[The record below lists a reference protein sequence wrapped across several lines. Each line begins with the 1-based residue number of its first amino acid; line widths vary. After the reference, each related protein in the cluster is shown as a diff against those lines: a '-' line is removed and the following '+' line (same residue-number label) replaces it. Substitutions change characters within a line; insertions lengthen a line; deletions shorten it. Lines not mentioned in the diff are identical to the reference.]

1 MSISTLA
8 RRIWLYGAI
17 ALYACSD
24 DAANTGA
31 QNTTGGSPSLAG
43 AAGVAAASGTGTP
56 IMPGSAG
63 VTAAGTSAASMGA
76 AGTAA
81 PAAGGGGGSPG
92 IAGIGATGASGTS
105 AVGAPAAGSGAA
117 TAGNASMPA
126 AGSGAA
132 TGPTFTRV
140 WTEFLMLK
148 GCSGEYCHGSGM
160 GGLMLK
166 NKRMAY
172 DALVNVPA
180 AGPACAG
187 KGGVRVKPGM
197 PDVSLLLDK
206 ISHTTPTCGEIM
218 PVGVKLAPN
227 CVSTM
232 PTVCTT
238 EAELN
243 LVRDWILAG
252 AKDD

>member
-1 MSISTLA
+1 MSISKLA
-8 RRIWLYGAI
+8 RGFWLYGAI

-31 QNTTGGSPSLAG
+31 QTTTAGTTGLAGTAGIAAMSGTSAPSL
-43 AAGVAAASGTGTP
+43 
-56 IMPGSAG
+56 PGSAG
-63 VTAAGTSAASMGA
+63 TPAAGTGAPTATA

-81 PAAGGGGGSPG
+81 PAAGSG
-92 IAGIGATGASGTS
+92 GAS
-105 AVGAPAAGSGAA
+105 
-117 TAGNASMPA
+117 
-126 AGSGAA
+126 

-140 WTEFLMLK
+140 WNEILMLK
-148 GCSGEYCHGSGM
+148 GCTGEYCHGSGM

-166 NKRMAY
+166 SKRIAY
-172 DALVNVPA
+172 DALVNIPA

-187 KGGVRVKPGM
+187 KGGTRVKPGM
-197 PDVSLLLDK
+197 PDMSLLLDK
-206 ISHTTPTCGEIM
+206 ISHTTPSCGEIM

-227 CVSTM
+227 CISTM

-238 EAELN
+238 EAELA
-243 LVRDWILAG
+243 LVRDWIMAG

>member
-1 MSISTLA
+1 MA
-8 RRIWLYGAI
+8 
-17 ALYACSD
+17 
-24 DAANTGA
+24 
-31 QNTTGGSPSLAG
+31 
-43 AAGVAAASGTGTP
+43 
-56 IMPGSAG
+56 
-63 VTAAGTSAASMGA
+63 A

-81 PAAGGGGGSPG
+81 TSSTGDAG
-92 IAGIGATGASGTS
+92 
-105 AVGAPAAGSGAA
+105 
-117 TAGNASMPA
+117 MPA
-126 AGSGAA
+126 AGSGSTPA
-132 TGPTFTRV
+132 GPTFTRV
-140 WTEFLMLK
+140 WNEILMLK

-166 NKRMAY
+166 NKRIAY

-197 PDVSLLLDK
+197 PDMSLLLDK
-206 ISHTTPTCGEIM
+206 LSHTTPSCGEIM

-238 EAELN
+238 EAELA
-243 LVRDWILAG
+243 LVRDWIAAG